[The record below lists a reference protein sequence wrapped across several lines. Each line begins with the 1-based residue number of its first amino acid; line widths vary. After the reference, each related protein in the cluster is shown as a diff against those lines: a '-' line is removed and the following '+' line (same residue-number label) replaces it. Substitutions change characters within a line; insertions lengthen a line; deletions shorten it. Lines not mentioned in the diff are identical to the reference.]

1 MRQAADTVANMDK
14 KPLLLALRA
23 VAIVGT
29 WLISACTGHVGNGK
43 APVDQ
48 FMAAL
53 ASHCGKAFAGK
64 VTVNEPS
71 SSVRDPFE
79 GVQPVLHVR
88 GCDAPTRQIHM
99 PLHVGDDHSRA
110 WSFTRTDEGLRFR
123 HYQWRADGTPDAVS
137 DFGGTTVTPGTAV
150 LQKFPV
156 DAESIRIFR
165 DTGLPASLE
174 NGWTVELHPQQRFSY
189 ELSRPDG
196 RVFRVEFD
204 LSRPI
209 ALPPASWGD
218 IPAAVA
224 PAGLPAGGPAATVG
238 P

>member
-1 MRQAADTVANMDK
+1 MDK
-14 KPLLLALRA
+14 KPLLLALQA
-23 VAIVGT
+23 LTLASC
-29 WLISACTGHVGNGK
+29 LAISACTAKVEDGN

-64 VTVNEPS
+64 VTANEPA

-88 GCDAPTRQIHM
+88 DCDAPTREIHM

-110 WSFTRTDEGLRFR
+110 WSFTRTGDGLRFR
-123 HYQWRADGTPDAVS
+123 HYQWRADGAPDAVS
-137 DFGGTTVTPGTAV
+137 VFGGTTETAGTAV
-150 LQKFPV
+150 RQVFPV
-156 DAESIRIFR
+156 DDESIRIFR
-165 DTGLPASLE
+165 NIGLPASLE
-174 NGWTVELHPQQRFSY
+174 NSWTVELHPQQRFAY

-204 LSRPI
+204 FSQPV

-218 IPAAVA
+218 IAAK
-224 PAGLPAGGPAATVG
+224 GG
-238 P
+238 